1 MKMTNKKVL
10 AMSAVLAAAFL
21 ASRASPAC
29 AEDIDKM
36 AERLDRMFDRAEDP
50 VRRWDQV
57 FNRMDLGV
65 EYAAPVVVAA
75 EAEAVAAAEHK
86 EAKAPAGEKE
96 IDAFIA
102 QALKRIKAS
111 EEPRQTGNALRK
123 ETEDLMKRADS
134 PGAVMSLMIFRDKN
148 IADAVEA
155 REAELYKENTP
166 RDVRAEQ
173 AAAKMRALVAEEQR
187 EEKGR
192 GELARIR
199 HVSVERDFLG
209 RPRLNLLV
217 DQLDSMRR
225 CRSCTSQ
232 KEKFERA
239 VEWNFSCDSFWH
251 CDEEERPMA
260 GFGIG
265 YRIEYAED

>member
-1 MKMTNKKVL
+1 MKRTNKKVL
-10 AMSAVLAAAFL
+10 TMSAVLAAAFL

-36 AERLDRMFDRAEDP
+36 AERLDRMFDRAQAPE
-50 VRRWDQV
+50 RRWDQV

-65 EYAAPVVVAA
+65 EYAAP
-75 EAEAVAAAEHK
+75 AVAAAKAEAAAATEHK
-86 EAKAPAGEKE
+86 ETKAPAGEKE

-102 QALKRIKAS
+102 QALKRIRQS

-155 REAELYKENTP
+155 REAELYKKDTP
-166 RDVRAEQ
+166 REVRAEQ
-173 AAAKMRALVAEEQR
+173 AAAKMRALVAEEQGK
-187 EEKGR
+187 ETGR
-192 GELARIR
+192 GALACIR
-199 HVSVERDFLG
+199 QVSVEKDFLG
-209 RPRLNLLV
+209 RSRLRLLV
-217 DQLDSMRR
+217 DKLDSMRR
-225 CRSCTSQ
+225 CRSCRSEQ
-232 KEKFERA
+232 EKFETA

-251 CDEEERPMA
+251 CDEEERPMS

-265 YRIEYAED
+265 YRIEYAGD